1 MSKSNVM
8 LGFGKALASVIVGFV
23 GYIFT
28 FISLGV
34 TVGISENAGSGFEG
48 TCIALVLFAL
58 ALVVVSLVFG
68 IMSIGTFR
76 QNKSSKNGK
85 PIPALVM
92 GIVSV
97 IVSSLDALILLINFL
112 IIFSI

>member
-8 LGFGKALASVIVGFV
+8 LGFGKALASIIVGIV
-23 GYIFT
+23 GYVFT
-28 FISLGV
+28 FISLGFALAI
-34 TVGISENAGSGFEG
+34 TGNGARELKG
-48 TCIALVLFAL
+48 TAIALALFAL

-97 IVSSLDALILLINFL
+97 IVSSLDAFVLLSNFL
-112 IIFSI
+112 LVFML